1 MKKLSKLSSKAIGST
16 AICSLLVAC
25 GGSGGGD
32 SQLDTITQLTQNLEN
47 ADAISATIAN
57 DASSASGG
65 AGSISLAGETNSSAA
80 SDLIISN
87 AVVTSGSESS
97 QSIAYRFD
105 LSDIGGAELP
115 LDTLSVVLE
124 VGASGSFEDSYRL
137 AVFDIR
143 SESAGDAGAASTFTA
158 RSTATDLPS
167 GNYAARLVVNPNWQN
182 AFDTVPDDHDDRT
195 PFQFIEER
203 DNSNNASNVFQIAVN
218 SAKVCAE
225 DGFEDNDS
233 FATATVIPAGGEV
246 SAALCL
252 DDVDFYSVDL
262 EAGSGTSLT
271 FDYTDDEDGVNRATS
286 YVVFGPDANRITK
299 GIAREANDI
308 VINAD
313 ATGSYYLAL
322 YGQRSSHQIIRT
334 DSSAGVASDFSDP
347 IFGAETVSG
356 PQSWLFGE
364 VTLNKLAFSEDS
376 LNDQVINCG
385 RISTQFRDDQ
395 PVAYVTPGRFADI
408 HEFRLLTGGA
418 YLIDDLQAQGEWSV
432 LDGDIANPDWYE
444 NDFPGYAERSG
455 TNTWRYWS
463 RDGFGY
469 TECTLEFNG

>member
-1 MKKLSKLSSKAIGST
+1 MKNLSKVSSAVLGST

-32 SQLDTITQLTQNLEN
+32 DRLEDAITQLSQNQLSQNSEGLDIGAARI
-47 ADAISATIAN
+47 ADDI
-57 DASSASGG
+57 SSASGG
-65 AGSISLAGETNSSAA
+65 PGSISLAGAANSEAT
-80 SDLIISN
+80 SDIAISN

-105 LSDIGGAELP
+105 LTDIGGANLP
-115 LDTLSVVLE
+115 LANLSVVLE
-124 VGASGSFEDSYRL
+124 VAASGSFEDSYRL
-137 AVFDIR
+137 ALFDIR
-143 SESAGDAGAASTFTA
+143 SENEDQTGSAATLSA

-182 AFDTVPDDHDDRT
+182 AFDTVPDGHDDRT

-233 FATATVIPAGGEV
+233 FATATVIPEGDQINA
-246 SAALCL
+246 SLCL
-252 DDVDFYSVDL
+252 DDVDFYTVDL
-262 EAGSGTSLT
+262 EAGSGTSLA

-286 YVVFGPDANRITK
+286 YVVFDTNANRIAN

-313 ATGSYYLAL
+313 VTGSYYLAL
-322 YGQRSSHQIIRT
+322 YGQRSSHQIVRT
-334 DSSAGVASDFSDP
+334 DSTGLANDFSDP
-347 IFGAETVSG
+347 IFGAETITG
-356 PQSWLFGE
+356 PQSWFFGE
-364 VTLNKLAFSEDS
+364 VTLNKLSFSEDA

-385 RISTQFRDDQ
+385 RIATQFRDDQ
-395 PVAYVTPGRFADI
+395 PVAYVTPSRFADI
-408 HEFRLLTGGA
+408 HEFRLLTDGA
-418 YLIDDLQAQGEWSV
+418 CLLYTS
-432 LDGDIANPDWYE
+432 PS
-444 NDFPGYAERSG
+444 P
-455 TNTWRYWS
+455 
-463 RDGFGY
+463 RDG
-469 TECTLEFNG
+469 LLSRMPSSA